1 MQKASNIF
9 AAQLV
14 HVWVHNWFGKYTLN
28 YFSGYL
34 RKYNIHTKQCLKVIQ
49 IFYLN
54 NKKIFIFFF
63 NSDHLSSAYRQFSSS
78 ICFIFTPYKL
88 MLLLVYRTNILLD
101 LPTYLLIS
109 FLIISFYDFG
119 PPF

>member
-1 MQKASNIF
+1 VQKASNIF

-88 MLLLVYRTNILLD
+88 MLLLVYRINILLD